1 MGVGAGTFF
10 ALFSTPCREERSER
24 AVTRARQDCGWAPLM
39 GTGAA
44 GGSAA
49 PEQVHRESWDSA
61 PRGACP
67 ARAGGQQGPLP
78 QNPLCADPCGKIQKP
93 EAPLPSALTPGDAE
107 SYMSTEKGCFS
118 RVLFLSFF
126 LFFSK
131 NNNLI

>member
-1 MGVGAGTFF
+1 MLFNPYSRVGVGGGGGWNFF
-10 ALFSTPCREERSER
+10 CFVLDSCWEERSER

-67 ARAGGQQGPLP
+67 PRAGGQQGPLP

-93 EAPLPSALTPGDAE
+93 EAPLPSSLTPGDAE

-118 RVLFLSFF
+118 LALFLF
-126 LFFSK
+126 
-131 NNNLI
+131 